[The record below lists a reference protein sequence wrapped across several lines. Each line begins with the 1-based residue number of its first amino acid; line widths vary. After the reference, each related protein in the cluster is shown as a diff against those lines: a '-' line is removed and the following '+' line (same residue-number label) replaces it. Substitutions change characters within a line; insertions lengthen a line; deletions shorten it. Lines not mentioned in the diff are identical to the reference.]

1 MVLVVTLM
9 VQQKEQ
15 LLYASYHLEPLGKL
29 LEHFLDGDFS

>member
-1 MVLVVTLM
+1 MASM

-15 LLYASYHLEPLGKL
+15 LLYVSYPLETLGKS